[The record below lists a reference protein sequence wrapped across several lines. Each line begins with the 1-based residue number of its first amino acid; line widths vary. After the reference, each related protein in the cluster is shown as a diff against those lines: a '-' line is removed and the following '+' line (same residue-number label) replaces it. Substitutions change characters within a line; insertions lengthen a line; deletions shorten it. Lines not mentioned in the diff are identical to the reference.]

1 MLLLRSVKIILM
13 GFAVLHSIIIP
24 GQYSAKAADE
34 AESALA
40 YDELITN
47 SEVARRSASRNEG
60 EDISALLDRIDALEQ
75 QLKYMQKEIRVMDKQ
90 LGASRTLANMI
101 NEGRSLASDAW
112 NIAVEARAIAVRAEK
127 KADQA
132 GRSAE

>member
-1 MLLLRSVKIILM
+1 MLLLRPVKIILM
-13 GFAVLHSIIIP
+13 GFAVILSIVIP
-24 GQYSAKAADE
+24 GQYSAKAAGE

-47 SEVARRSASRNEG
+47 SAVARQSASRNER

-75 QLKYMQKEIRVMDKQ
+75 QVKYMQKEIRVMDKQ

-132 GRSAE
+132 GGSAE